1 MSSQTILAEEQVGPV
16 LERALGPGEG
26 LLCLTPTW
34 VSQSFLHPEKRIK
47 LHPNEYY
54 LYGTHRGGIDER
66 RFANTTDA
74 ANEGRRMRPLV
85 LPTFKEGI

>member
-1 MSSQTILAEEQVGPV
+1 MLPEEQVRPV
-16 LERALGPGEG
+16 LARALDAGEG
-26 LLCLTPTW
+26 LLRLTPTR
-34 VSQSFLHPEKRIK
+34 VSQSFPHPGKRIK

-74 ANEGRRMRPLV
+74 ANESRRMRPLV
-85 LPTFKEGI
+85 VPTFNEGI

>member
-1 MSSQTILAEEQVGPV
+1 MLSEEQVRPV
-16 LERALGPGEG
+16 LARALNAGEG
-26 LLCLTPTW
+26 LLRLPPTRI
-34 VSQSFLHPEKRIK
+34 SPSFLHPGKRIK
-47 LHPNEYY
+47 LHRNEYY

-85 LPTFKEGI
+85 LPTFNEGI